1 MSFSPPGD
9 SSFQSA
15 YSLDSDINNGTVDE
29 QSLGFSFG
37 IMHQAMDHE
46 HRTLAD
52 EYQRPPAYN
61 PFIHQEEQ
69 DSTPTNE
76 DASKSKKKPPPPRPP
91 PPRRAKSKEDDVV
104 QKLRV
109 NRVRWF
115 YRDEANKKWVP
126 FIGYDSCQLEWKY
139 RKVYEQGEVGDENIE
154 RVLVRGGLYEV
165 DILDKKCLSIFW
177 SDEKVDVMRGT
188 WFYYG
193 NSEPLE
199 ESIASQIET
208 EHFAEFGGQKIV
220 EEAQPKK
227 GPKQALKQ
235 LRFRDHHVDWNSIR
249 DVYIYSNSTSSRI
262 ARSIGTTIGFSKAST
277 SGYRIIRG
285 YHEEASLDDKP
296 PPISHL
302 VFVVHGIGQI
312 MDRGSIIKNCS
323 DLRKGAEKI
332 INKQFPDLKG
342 PTCTKRVEFLPVEWR
357 TSLSLDN
364 GVVTTITP
372 QKLKGLRHVLNS
384 TGMDILYYTS
394 PLYRSEIVKGLHLQL
409 CHLYSLFCSR
419 NPGFEPNGGKVSIF
433 AHSLG
438 SVIVY
443 DILTGWNPIHLYDQY
458 LNHEQGSHPDLDSV
472 SDHHQELAAE
482 LNEARK
488 KVAELEDKLL
498 ATNQVA
504 VSIKSPKL
512 DFQIDSFFC
521 VGSPLAVFLIMRGFR
536 AQGNGSVSHIIPK
549 SICKRIFNIY
559 HPADP
564 VAYRL
569 EPLMLKHYSTIS
581 PLPIH
586 RADSPKQTP
595 YDQMKTTAYPTSRTT
610 PEEMTG
616 SEIGSSG
623 AGPPATASGSSAKSA
638 VSRTSSFTD
647 GVGGFLARFSRS
659 EERDPDIDVLE
670 DLQKTME
677 EIDLNSVTVQAGIP
691 TELESVELEQRVDFE
706 LRQSNLSSTYIS
718 ALTSHSSY
726 WTSAD
731 LSLFMLTQ
739 LFPEYLNL
747 AAPKL

>member
-1 MSFSPPGD
+1 MNFPTSGD
-9 SSFQSA
+9 SFESA
-15 YSLDSDINNGTVDE
+15 YSGNGAVDE
-29 QSLGFSFG
+29 QNLGFSFG
-37 IMHQAMDHE
+37 IMHQAMEHE
-46 HRTLAD
+46 DNVMPD
-52 EYQRPPAYN
+52 EYQRPPPYN
-61 PFIHQEEQ
+61 PFIPQ
-69 DSTPTNE
+69 DDQNSSPSSNE
-76 DASKSKKKPPPPRPP
+76 HRSVDNGDDASKSRKKPPPPRPP
-91 PPRRAKSKEDDVV
+91 PPRSTKSKEEDVV
-104 QKLRV
+104 QKLKV
-109 NRVRWF
+109 NKVRWF
-115 YRDEANKKWVP
+115 YKDDSNKKWVP

-139 RKVYEQGEVGDENIE
+139 RKIHYEQGEVGEVDAE

-165 DILDKKCLSIFW
+165 DILEKKCLSLYW

-188 WFYYG
+188 WFYYA

-199 ESIASQIET
+199 EGIATQIET
-208 EHFAEFGGQKIV
+208 EHFAEFGGQKIT
-220 EEAQPKK
+220 EETQPKK
-227 GPKQALKQ
+227 GPKQVLKQ
-235 LRFRDHHVDWNSIR
+235 LRFRDQHVDWNSIR
-249 DVYIYSNSTSSRI
+249 DVFIYSNSTSSRI

-277 SGYRIIRG
+277 SGYRIVRG

-302 VFVVHGIGQI
+302 VFVVHGVGQI
-312 MDRGSIIKNCS
+312 MDRSSIIKSCS
-323 DLRKGAEKI
+323 DLRKGADKT
-332 INKQFPDLKG
+332 INKHFPDLTG
-342 PTCTKRVEFLPVEWR
+342 PACTKRIEYLPVEWR
-357 TSLSLDN
+357 SSLSLDS
-364 GVVTTITP
+364 GVVSAITP

-409 CHLYSLFCSR
+409 CRLYSLFCSR

-472 SDHHQELAAE
+472 SDHHQELATE

-521 VGSPLAVFLIMRGFR
+521 VGSPLAVFLVMRGYR
-536 AQGNGSVSHIIPK
+536 AQGNGSISHIIPK

-569 EPLMLKHYSTIS
+569 EPLMLKHYSTIN
-581 PLPIH
+581 PLHIH

-595 YDQMKTTAYPTSRTT
+595 YDQMKATAFPTSRAS
-610 PEEMTG
+610 PEELTSTDTG
-616 SEIGSSG
+616 SSNQGSPPSG
-623 AGPPATASGSSAKSA
+623 ASANTVVDKKKD
-638 VSRTSSFTD
+638 RTT
-647 GVGGFLARFSRS
+647 L
-659 EERDPDIDVLE
+659 L
-670 DLQKTME
+670 
-677 EIDLNSVTVQAGIP
+677 
-691 TELESVELEQRVDFE
+691 
-706 LRQSNLSSTYIS
+706 
-718 ALTSHSSY
+718 LTS
-726 WTSAD
+726 
-731 LSLFMLTQ
+731 
-739 LFPEYLNL
+739 
-747 AAPKL
+747 